1 MMIHE
6 RREYLLQR
14 LRGAGRWQTRDA
26 LIPEGHWTDFPYP
39 AVGALLRELVDA
51 GTVERR
57 DDGPSGRYEY
67 RVLPRG

>member
-14 LRGAGRWQTRDA
+14 LRAAPRARWQTRDA
-26 LIPEGHWTDFPYP
+26 LIPAGHWTDFPYP

-51 GTVERR
+51 GTVEWR
-57 DDGPSGRYEY
+57 DERSDRRYEY
-67 RVLPRG
+67 RLA